1 MEVEAM
7 KCTQCGHAMRTG
19 RENYL
24 YRECGLPNVTLEDLE
39 ISRCPGCGEHEAI
52 IPKMEQLHRVIATAV
67 ARKVSRLTREE
78 IRFLRKY
85 LGWSGSDFAEHMGV
99 SPETVS
105 RWEHGSATMGPSA
118 ERLLRLAAMTREP
131 ASDYSLDVLKRVA
144 QRKAVAQRLQMK
156 VERGAWRAK
165 AA

>member
-1 MEVEAM
+1 M
-7 KCTQCGHAMRTG
+7 KCPQCGHRMKTA

-24 YRECGLPNVTLEDLE
+24 YGECGLPNITLVGIEV
-39 ISRCPGCGEHEAI
+39 SRCPQCGEHEAVI
-52 IPKMEQLHRVIATAV
+52 SRIEQLHHVIANAV
-67 ARKVSRLTREE
+67 ARKVPKLTPEE

-85 LGWSGSDFAEHMGV
+85 LGWSGGDFAEHLGI

-105 RWEHGSATMGPSA
+105 RWENGASGMGATA

-131 ASDYSLDVLKRVA
+131 ASDYSLDVLKAVA
-144 QRKAVAQRLQMK
+144 QRKRATQRLQVK
-156 VERGAWRAK
+156 VGKGGWIAE